1 MQKGTIW
8 CRFLAPDLRGLGG
21 LGGRNMY
28 NMVGVMVP
36 TKVYLLEAVT
46 ELLVWGQ
53 DINTAMELAMV
64 FRWQ

>member
-1 MQKGTIW
+1 
-8 CRFLAPDLRGLGG
+8 
-21 LGGRNMY
+21 MY

-46 ELLVWGQ
+46 ELLALGQ